1 MRIQWGRGHENLDL
15 PTGLG
20 ETLGSTSLGG
30 GRVSCQAHHQIMV
43 ANHWSW
49 FWSSA
54 LLWIGRCIQ
63 LLGLT
68 ELDAADLNAFST
80 GLGRNG
86 QGMLKRC
93 FVEGAQGGGYGA
105 VPKGF
110 FNFQVNLR
118 PDSWAKWGSV
128 VGGVA
133 FCWHQLSWPSFL
145 PFPVGQLMH
154 V

>member
-1 MRIQWGRGHENLDL
+1 
-15 PTGLG
+15 
-20 ETLGSTSLGG
+20 
-30 GRVSCQAHHQIMV
+30 MV

-68 ELDAADLNAFST
+68 ALDAADLNAFST

-93 FVEGAQGGGYGA
+93 FVEGAQGGATG
-105 VPKGF
+105 
-110 FNFQVNLR
+110 L
-118 PDSWAKWGSV
+118 
-128 VGGVA
+128 
-133 FCWHQLSWPSFL
+133 FL
-145 PFPVGQLMH
+145 KVFLIFE
-154 V
+154 